1 MLVVLRV
8 GYAWVQW
15 MERFD
20 EVRKGK
26 DKMGPYLWKRSRLW
40 DAVGNWIRLVS
51 DSLLNY

>member
-26 DKMGPYLWKRSRLW
+26 DKMGPYLKEAMGFMGRCWEVETACS
-40 DAVGNWIRLVS
+40 IPM
-51 DSLLNY
+51 NY